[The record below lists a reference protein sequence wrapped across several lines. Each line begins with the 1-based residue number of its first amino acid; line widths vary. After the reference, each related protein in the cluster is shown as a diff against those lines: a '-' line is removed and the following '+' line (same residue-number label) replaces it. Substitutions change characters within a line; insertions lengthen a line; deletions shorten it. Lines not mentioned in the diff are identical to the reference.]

1 MNRCWSAMTMMKKKL
16 ISGWVLATAVTTVQA
31 MPACD
36 YLLER
41 AGIRTQDGVQMQ
53 IRDEEGACFVRH
65 GQWDAVSSSMIVAFD
80 ELRFSGVGLE
90 QEHQES
96 LPQAV
101 RLDVSGI
108 YILTGRL
115 PGQDYLMRLQARPMR
130 FGLAY
135 EWRAQSGQLRVE
147 RAVLQGESLREIGLQ
162 ATAQIAQRIGQPLR
176 VDDLQSAKLQALS
189 FRLDNASLVQSMIM
203 PVLVS
208 NIGLYEDPKPA
219 IEAGLLAARTAVMV
233 MPAAT
238 ASAASR
244 KALLEFIG
252 DLPAPDGRLDLALT
266 FDPPLDS
273 AGLAAAGS
281 LDEARKALASMK
293 VQARYDKG
301 SLPLAYVRVRDW
313 LRSVLSV
320 SGRRSAAKEAFDVPD
335 LPMDNT
341 N

>member
-1 MNRCWSAMTMMKKKL
+1 MSWCWSAMTMMTKKL
-16 ISGWVLATAVTTVQA
+16 IGGWVLATTVTTVQA
-31 MPACD
+31 IPACD

-53 IRDEEGACFVRH
+53 IHDEEGACVVRH
-65 GQWDAVSSSMIVAFD
+65 GQWDAVGSSMMVAFD
-80 ELRFSGVGLE
+80 ELRFSAAGLE
-90 QEHQES
+90 PDQQES

-101 RLDVSGI
+101 SLEVSGI

-135 EWRAQSGQLRVE
+135 EWRAQSGQLRIE
-147 RAVLQGESLREIGLQ
+147 RAVLQGESLREIGVQ
-162 ATAQIAQRIGQPLR
+162 VTAQLAERIGQRLR
-176 VDDLQSAKLQALS
+176 IEDLQSARLQALS
-189 FRLDNASLVQSMIM
+189 LRLDNASLVQSMIM
-203 PVLVS
+203 PVVVS
-208 NIGLYEDPKPA
+208 NIGLYEDPKSV

-273 AGLAAAGS
+273 AGLADAGS
-281 LDEARKALASMK
+281 LDGARKALAGMK

-301 SLPLAYVRVRDW
+301 RLPLAYVRVRDW
-313 LRSVLSV
+313 LRSVLSA
-320 SGRRSAAKEAFDVPD
+320 SGRRWAAEEVPD
-335 LPMDNT
+335 
-341 N
+341 